1 MDYVC
6 IWGWVLEWS
15 QVICDAHCYWG
26 IGLNGIELDRIALVF
41 WRRGCFSVRLA
52 LTLLCW
58 RELSMFM
65 PNRKIKLILKHILD
79 IKNYIIVKMVT
90 LWVEFVERTSC
101 LKWKIGRGGAG
112 IVLVCRSS
120 TKMAGKRTL
129 SPGLTG
135 LYRKRTSS
143 DVRTDGWVAGWAA
156 IASGSRE
163 TIIIHEITINLLK
176 TLFFYSLLI
185 QNSQILFIF
194 LPLAQAEGPFFHI
207 IIYFLF
213 LFSSVCFIIFYLI

>member
-120 TKMAGKRTL
+120 PENGWQEDTIPWPDLFVQETHQQWCA
-129 SPGLTG
+129 
-135 LYRKRTSS
+135 
-143 DVRTDGWVAGWAA
+143 DGWMGGWL
-156 IASGSRE
+156 SCHCQWE
-163 TIIIHEITINLLK
+163 
-176 TLFFYSLLI
+176 
-185 QNSQILFIF
+185 
-194 LPLAQAEGPFFHI
+194 
-207 IIYFLF
+207 
-213 LFSSVCFIIFYLI
+213 